1 MQNKLSFGISYAS
14 AIIAGEPAEFCK
26 NFTGC
31 SDGISEVSLGR
42 NSDLACDTDQNFT
55 YNFTSNSTQDFTDI
69 SDCEQNFIN
78 SANFAACENNES
90 ASCDLA
96 AEGFNEKST
105 KPDSELGL
113 KQKADTSK
121 FSSARAFDC
130 GSEEAAELYKNLAAC
145 EDEALQ
151 NSSVGNLKIS
161 AHARL
166 KDEILALEALKK
178 KPALA
183 HIPPLQRRRLGLGAK
198 LCISLLGEIS
208 QNAPQSLAEDG
219 SLNPA
224 SQDLDASKSR
234 TAMQNQQQQN
244 FSSENSLN
252 FMPQNLNSTPQD
264 FTNKNSLNSARQ
276 NSKTN
281 ECSETSN
288 RAMQSSATQP
298 EGMPLVFCSR
308 LGEINRCFSLLGSMD
323 ESVSPSS
330 FCVSVLNAIAAQ
342 NAIFTQ
348 NHAEISTISAA
359 CALENGAIIAAT
371 RLKESAEEFGSAQDA
386 NEDGKDGECKS
397 NNDKIALLCYFE
409 EVNND
414 YLKRCDFACAL
425 LLVLQRG
432 DDVQIEIS
440 PHVVDAQKSAPRDEA
455 SSNLEISP
463 YGNDKILPNRDADE
477 TLLNRNPNEIS
488 QNCDAGDACKTLSD
502 RSAYNAITNEISSDL
517 VAKNTAANKMNVQSY
532 ELQTVKTPQA
542 ENNRNAEPCKLSQDF
557 KKGGEIPLD
566 TAVEFLAKILSGK
579 REWRSND
586 GVLDYLWRV
595 KDPAKIAAFLR

>member
-14 AIIAGEPAEFCK
+14 AIISGEPAEFYK
-26 NFTGC
+26 NLAAC
-31 SDGISEVSLGR
+31 SDGISEVSLGG
-42 NSDLACDTDQNFT
+42 NSDLACDTGQNFT
-55 YNFTSNSTQDFTDI
+55 YDFALNSTQNFIDI
-69 SDCEQNFIN
+69 PDCEQNFIN
-78 SANFAACENNES
+78 FANFTACENNEK
-90 ASCDLA
+90 AGRELA
-96 AEGFNEKST
+96 TEGFDEKST
-105 KPDSELGL
+105 EFGSQQVLNY
-113 KQKADTSK
+113 KAVASK

-130 GSEEAAELYKNLAAC
+130 GFEKAAELYKNFAAR
-145 EDEALQ
+145 EGEALQ
-151 NSSVGNLKIS
+151 NSPVENLKIS

-178 KPALA
+178 KPALV

-208 QNAPQSLAEDG
+208 QNTPQSLADKG
-219 SLNPA
+219 SLNFA
-224 SQDLDASKSR
+224 SQVLDANKSH
-234 TAMQNQQQQN
+234 TAAQNPSPQD

-252 FMPQNLNSTPQD
+252 FMPQNLNSAPQD

-281 ECSETSN
+281 ESSEACD
-288 RAMQSSATQP
+288 RAMQSSATQR

-308 LGEINRCFSLLGSMD
+308 LGEINRCFSLLGSMS

-359 CALENGAIIAAT
+359 CALENGAIIAAA
-371 RLKESAEEFGSAQDA
+371 RLKESAENFGSAQDA
-386 NEDGKDGECKS
+386 NEAGKNDACKS

-409 EVNND
+409 EANND

-440 PHVVDAQKSAPRDEA
+440 PHVADATAQSIEAQNPKPRAE
-455 SSNLEISP
+455 
-463 YGNDKILPNRDADE
+463 
-477 TLLNRNPNEIS
+477 NEI
-488 QNCDAGDACKTLSD
+488 L
-502 RSAYNAITNEISSDL
+502 
-517 VAKNTAANKMNVQSY
+517 
-532 ELQTVKTPQA
+532 
-542 ENNRNAEPCKLSQDF
+542 RNF
-557 KKGGEIPLD
+557 KEGGKIPLD

-579 REWRSND
+579 REWRSSD

-595 KDPAKIAAFLR
+595 KDPAKIAAFLRQDRER

>member
-14 AIIAGEPAEFCK
+14 AIISGEPAEFYK
-26 NFTGC
+26 NLAAY
-31 SDGISEVSLGR
+31 SDGISEVNFDG
-42 NSDLACDTDQNFT
+42 NSNPACDTDQNFT
-55 YNFTSNSTQDFTDI
+55 YDFTSNSTQDFTDI
-69 SDCEQNFIN
+69 PDCEQNFIN
-78 SANFAACENNES
+78 FANFTACENNEK
-90 ASCDLA
+90 AGRELA
-96 AEGFNEKST
+96 TEGFDKKST
-105 KPDSELGL
+105 EFGSQRELNH
-113 KQKADTSK
+113 KAVASK

-145 EDEALQ
+145 EGEALQ
-151 NSSVGNLKIS
+151 NSSVENLKIS

-166 KDEILALEALKK
+166 KEEILALEALKK
-178 KPALA
+178 KPALE
-183 HIPPLQRRRLGLGAK
+183 HISPLQRRRLGLGAK

-234 TAMQNQQQQN
+234 TSMQNQQQQN

-252 FMPQNLNSTPQD
+252 FMPQNLNSAPQD

-276 NSKTN
+276 NSKAN
-281 ECSETSN
+281 ESSGACDH
-288 RAMQSSATQP
+288 AMQSSATQRG
-298 EGMPLVFCSR
+298 GMPLVFCSR
-308 LGEINRCFSLLGSMD
+308 LGEINRCFSLLGSMS

-359 CALENGAIIAAT
+359 CALENGAIIAAA
-371 RLKESAEEFGSAQDA
+371 RLKESAGELGSAQDA
-386 NEDGKDGECKS
+386 NKAGKDGECKS
-397 NNDKIALLCYFE
+397 DSDKIALLCYFE

-440 PHVVDAQKSAPRDEA
+440 PHVADATAQSMEAQNPKSRAE
-455 SSNLEISP
+455 
-463 YGNDKILPNRDADE
+463 
-477 TLLNRNPNEIS
+477 NEILRS
-488 QNCDAGDACKTLSD
+488 FKGD
-502 RSAYNAITNEISSDL
+502 
-517 VAKNTAANKMNVQSY
+517 
-532 ELQTVKTPQA
+532 
-542 ENNRNAEPCKLSQDF
+542 
-557 KKGGEIPLD
+557 GEIPLD
-566 TAVEFLAKILSGK
+566 TAVKFLAKILSGK
-579 REWRSND
+579 REWRSSD

>member
-14 AIIAGEPAEFCK
+14 AIISGEPAEFYK
-26 NFTGC
+26 NLAAC
-31 SDGISEVSLGR
+31 SDGISEVSLGG

-55 YNFTSNSTQDFTDI
+55 YDFTANSTQDFTDI

-78 SANFAACENNES
+78 SANFTACENNEK
-90 ASCDLA
+90 AGRELA
-96 AEGFNEKST
+96 IEGFDENSI
-105 KPDSELGL
+105 KPHSEQRL
-113 KQKADTSK
+113 KQEAIASK
-121 FSSARAFDC
+121 FNPSRSFDR
-130 GSEEAAELYKNLAAC
+130 GSEKAAELYKNFAAR
-145 EDEALQ
+145 EGEALR
-151 NSSVGNLKIS
+151 NSSVENLKIS

-166 KDEILALEALKK
+166 KEEILALEALKK
-178 KPALA
+178 KPSLT

-208 QNAPQSLAEDG
+208 QNAPQSLAEGG

-224 SQDLDASKSR
+224 SQDLDASKSC
-234 TAMQNQQQQN
+234 TAAQNPSPQD

-252 FMPQNLNSTPQD
+252 SMPQDLNSTLQD
-264 FTNKNSLNSARQ
+264 LINENSLNSARQ
-276 NSKTN
+276 NFKTN
-281 ECSETSN
+281 DS
-288 RAMQSSATQP
+288 AATQHK
-298 EGMPLVFCSR
+298 EMPLVFCSR
-308 LGEINRCFSLLGSMD
+308 LGEINRCFRLLGSMD

-348 NHAEISTISAA
+348 NRAEISTISAA
-359 CALENGAIIAAT
+359 CALENGAIIAAA
-371 RLKESAEEFGSAQDA
+371 RLKEGAENPYSAQDA
-386 NEDGKDGECKS
+386 NEAGKNGECKS
-397 NNDKIALLCYFE
+397 DNDKIALLCYFE
-409 EVNND
+409 EANND

-440 PHVVDAQKSAPRDEA
+440 PHVADAQKSAPRDEA

-488 QNCDAGDACKTLSD
+488 QNCNAGDACKTLSD

-517 VAKNTAANKMNVQSY
+517 VAQNTAANKMNAQSY

-542 ENNRNAEPCKLSQDF
+542 ENSRNTELCKLSQDF

-566 TAVEFLAKILSGK
+566 TAVEFLAKILSSK
-579 REWRSND
+579 REWRSSD

-595 KDPAKIAAFLR
+595 KDPAKIAAFLRQDRER

>member
-14 AIIAGEPAEFCK
+14 AIISGEPAEFYK
-26 NFTGC
+26 NLAAC
-31 SDGISEVSLGR
+31 SDGISEISLDG
-42 NSDLACDTDQNFT
+42 NSDPVCDMDQNFT
-55 YNFTSNSTQDFTDI
+55 YDFTSNSTQDFTDI

-78 SANFAACENNES
+78 SANFAACKNNES
-90 ASCDLA
+90 TGRDLA
-96 AEGFNEKST
+96 TEGFDENST
-105 KPDSELGL
+105 ELGSQRGL
-113 KQKADTSK
+113 KQEADASK
-121 FSSARAFDC
+121 FNSSRAFDC
-130 GSEEAAELYKNLAAC
+130 GSEKAAELHKNFAAR

-151 NSSVGNLKIS
+151 NSFVENLKIS

-208 QNAPQSLAEDG
+208 QNAPQSLANKG
-219 SLNPA
+219 SLNLA

-234 TAMQNQQQQN
+234 TAAQNP
-244 FSSENSLN
+244 S
-252 FMPQNLNSTPQD
+252 PQD
-264 FTNKNSLNSARQ
+264 FSNENSLNSARQ
-276 NSKTN
+276 NFKTN
-281 ECSETSN
+281 DS
-288 RAMQSSATQP
+288 AATQHK
-298 EGMPLVFCSR
+298 EMPLVFCSR
-308 LGEINRCFSLLGSMD
+308 LGEINRCFGLLGSME

-359 CALENGAIIAAT
+359 CALENGAIIAAA
-371 RLKESAEEFGSAQDA
+371 RLKEGAENSHSAQDA
-386 NEDGKDGECKS
+386 NEAGKSSECKS
-397 NNDKIALLCYFE
+397 DNDKIALLCYFE
-409 EVNND
+409 EANND

-440 PHVVDAQKSAPRDEA
+440 PHVADATAQSIEAQNPKPRAE
-455 SSNLEISP
+455 
-463 YGNDKILPNRDADE
+463 
-477 TLLNRNPNEIS
+477 NEI
-488 QNCDAGDACKTLSD
+488 L
-502 RSAYNAITNEISSDL
+502 RS
-517 VAKNTAANKMNVQSY
+517 
-532 ELQTVKTPQA
+532 
-542 ENNRNAEPCKLSQDF
+542 F
-557 KKGGEIPLD
+557 KESGEIPLD

-579 REWRSND
+579 REWSSSD

-595 KDPAKIAAFLR
+595 KDPAKIAAFLRQDRER

>member
-14 AIIAGEPAEFCK
+14 AIISGELAEFYK
-26 NFTGC
+26 NLAAC
-31 SDGISEVSLGR
+31 SDGISEVNLDG
-42 NSDLACDTDQNFT
+42 NSDLFCDTDQNFT
-55 YNFTSNSTQDFTDI
+55 YDFTLNSTQDFTDI
-69 SDCEQNFIN
+69 SDCEHNSIN
-78 SANFAACENNES
+78 SANFAVCENNES
-90 ASCDLA
+90 ADRYLA
-96 AEGFNEKST
+96 AEGFDEKSI
-105 KPDSELGL
+105 KPHSEQRL
-113 KQKADTSK
+113 KQEADTSK

-130 GSEEAAELYKNLAAC
+130 GSENTAELYKNFAAR

-151 NSSVGNLKIS
+151 NSPVENLEI
-161 AHARL
+161 AARL
-166 KDEILALEALKK
+166 KEEILALEALKK

-208 QNAPQSLAEDG
+208 QNTPQSLAEKG

-224 SQDLDASKSR
+224 SRDLDASKSR
-234 TAMQNQQQQN
+234 TAVQNQQQQD

-252 FMPQNLNSTPQD
+252 FMPQNLDSRPQD
-264 FTNKNSLNSARQ
+264 LINENSLNSARQ
-276 NSKTN
+276 NLKTVDD
-281 ECSETSN
+281 T
-288 RAMQSSATQP
+288 AMQH

-308 LGEINRCFSLLGSMD
+308 LGEINRCFNLLGSMS

-359 CALENGAIIAAT
+359 CALENGAIIATA
-371 RLKESAEEFGSAQDA
+371 RLKENAENSGSAQDA
-386 NEDGKDGECKS
+386 NENGKNGECKS
-397 NNDKIALLCYFE
+397 DNDKIALLCYFE
-409 EVNND
+409 EANND
-414 YLKRCDFACAL
+414 YLKHCDFACAL

-440 PHVVDAQKSAPRDEA
+440 PHVADATAQSLEAQHPKSRTE
-455 SSNLEISP
+455 
-463 YGNDKILPNRDADE
+463 
-477 TLLNRNPNEIS
+477 NEI
-488 QNCDAGDACKTLSD
+488 L
-502 RSAYNAITNEISSDL
+502 RS
-517 VAKNTAANKMNVQSY
+517 
-532 ELQTVKTPQA
+532 
-542 ENNRNAEPCKLSQDF
+542 F

-579 REWRSND
+579 REWRSSD

-595 KDPAKIAAFLR
+595 KDPAKIAAFLRQDRER